1 MPHNNFISNPLEY
14 WMSLFPSSTREKPR
28 FSALAEAILRQ
39 AVDLAAVVTAIP
51 SAFSILQ
58 ATGSQLDAAGEACG
72 IQRQNSWNDETYRSV
87 LLRKLKLN
95 TWDGTNEAVK
105 DYLETGETILDAGSN
120 AVQIHTGSLP
130 VPTNELLPIPIGVK
144 VTNV

>member
-1 MPHNNFISNPLEY
+1 MNHNDFISNPLEY
-14 WMSLFPSSTREKPR
+14 WMSLFPAATREKPR

-39 AVDLAAVVTAIP
+39 VADLVAVVTAIS

-58 ATGSQLDAAGEACG
+58 ATGSQLDAVGEACG
-72 IQRQNSWNDETYRSV
+72 IQRQEGWNDETYRNI

-95 TWDGTNEAVK
+95 TWDGTNETVK
-105 DYLETGETILDAGSN
+105 DYLETGETLLDAGSN
-120 AVQIHTGSLP
+120 AVNIHTGSLP
-130 VPTNELLPIPIGVK
+130 LPANELQPIPIGVK